1 MNDITQ
7 RDTYRGGLQAG
18 LHDEAFV
25 SEYGRIE
32 TIRASRYNTSF
43 SVVLAD
49 ISGAGTDVPAPAG
62 ASDHSFDLTASAVL
76 ETVRGCDVVGMTG
89 DGRIAVI
96 LPETDYFGSLVTI
109 RKLARAVGQAAS
121 AQDQPSVIFS
131 QATFP
136 QDGRVYAD
144 LLACAR
150 SRAYEKRDSAWE
162 RLGLRNR
169 IFWEVVGELASGAF
183 KDRDNASFDA
193 GTGQVLSE
201 FFMDQI
207 NELILKEIARNQQKR
222 GIMYLASRK
231 VSSLM
236 PAARFLSAAA
246 AFTTKVFLV
255 GEADESAWDIKNAT
269 PIVIDDPRFRE
280 TFFTFYLGEGS
291 GYALICRENWGG
303 IYSCFHTSD
312 TTLVE
317 GLITKFQTEYSL
329 QEQLG

>member
-1 MNDITQ
+1 MNDTTQ
-7 RDTYRGGLQAG
+7 TDIYRSGLPAG
-18 LHDEAFV
+18 LHDESFV

-32 TIRASRYNTSF
+32 AIRAARYNTSF
-43 SVVLAD
+43 SLVLAD
-49 ISGAGTDVPAPAG
+49 ISGIGQEVPASAY
-62 ASDHSFDLTASAVL
+62 AFKQVASAVL
-76 ETVRGCDVVGMTG
+76 NTVRGCDVVGMTG
-89 DGRIAVI
+89 DGMVAMI

-109 RKLARAVGQAAS
+109 RKLARAVEQAS
-121 AQDQPSVIFS
+121 SGPDLPHVVFS

-136 QDGRVYAD
+136 KDGRGYGD
-144 LLACAR
+144 LLSAAR
-150 SRAYEKRDSAWE
+150 TKAVVKMDSLWE
-162 RLGLRNR
+162 RLDLRNR
-169 IFWEVVGELASGAF
+169 LFWEVVGELASGSF
-183 KDRDNASFDA
+183 KDPCNASFDA
-193 GTGQVLSE
+193 GTGQALSE

-207 NELILKEIARNQQKR
+207 NELILKDVARNQQKR

-231 VSSLM
+231 VSSAM
-236 PAARFLSAAA
+236 PAARFLNAAA

-280 TFFTFYLGEGS
+280 IYFTFFLGEDS
-291 GYALICRENWGG
+291 GYALICKENWGG

-317 GLITKFQTEYSL
+317 GLIAKLQTEYSL